1 MVDSSAQVPEFE
13 PTAAGAVVG
22 LVLVLASIALF
33 PLGRA
38 LSLRLVP
45 DRNVI
50 FARWGFFHV
59 GLAIFTYFA
68 LTILGGMALG
78 AAGLALSGGLVP
90 VVFGAGLQV
99 ATVALCFAFARRLDP
114 DGIASLG
121 LRRGANL
128 RSLGVGALAYAFG
141 IPAIMGAMLLSAWSW
156 KTLGV
161 DAPPQ
166 ELLKLVLELE
176 GADRWVFALL
186 AVALIPLCEE
196 LFFRGFL
203 QPLLVQNLGD
213 RGGLFAT
220 AFLFAAVHGNLVA
233 FLPIFVLALLLG
245 MVMLRT
251 QRIAAAW
258 LVHALHNGITI
269 ALVLGSDWARRMLEA

>member
-1 MVDSSAQVPEFE
+1 METQAEIPEFE
-13 PTAAGAVVG
+13 PTAAGAAVG

-38 LSLRLVP
+38 LALRLFP
-45 DRNVI
+45 RRNVI

-59 GLAIFTYFA
+59 GLAIFTYFT
-68 LTILGGMALG
+68 LTILGGMLLR
-78 AAGLALSGGLVP
+78 AAGVSLSGGIAP
-90 VVFGAGLQV
+90 VVFGALLQV
-99 ATVALCFAFARRLDP
+99 ATVALCFVFARRLDP
-114 DGIASLG
+114 EGIAALG
-121 LRRGANL
+121 F
-128 RSLGVGALAYAFG
+128 RSGGNVRALGVGVLAYGFG

-156 KTLGV
+156 KALGV
-161 DAPPQ
+161 EAPPQ
-166 ELLKLVLELE
+166 EVLKLVLELE
-176 GADRWVFALL
+176 GAERVVFVLL

-233 FLPIFVLALLLG
+233 FLPIFALALLLG
-245 MVMLRT
+245 MVMMRT
-251 QRIAAAW
+251 QRIGAVW
-258 LVHALHNGITI
+258 LVHALHNGLTI
-269 ALVLGSDWARRMLEA
+269 ALVLGSDWARRMLDA

>member
-1 MVDSSAQVPEFE
+1 METQAELPEFE
-13 PTAAGAVVG
+13 PSAAGAAVG
-22 LVLVLASIALF
+22 LVLVLASIGLF

-38 LSLRLVP
+38 LSLRLFP
-45 DRNVI
+45 GRNVI

-59 GLAIFTYFA
+59 GLAIFTYFT
-68 LTILGGMALG
+68 LTILGGMALR
-78 AAGLALSGGLVP
+78 AAGIGLSGGLVP
-90 VVFGAGLQV
+90 VVFGAALQV
-99 ATVALCFAFARRLDP
+99 ATVALCCAFARRLDP
-114 DGIASLG
+114 DGLASLG
-121 LRRGANL
+121 LRPGGTPRA
-128 RSLGVGALAYAFG
+128 LGVGVLAYALG
-141 IPAIMGAMLLSAWSW
+141 MPAIVGAMLLSAWGW
-156 KTLGV
+156 KALGV
-161 DAPPQ
+161 EAPPQ
-166 ELLKLVLELE
+166 EVLKLVLELE
-176 GADRWVFALL
+176 GAERWAFVGL

-251 QRIAAAW
+251 QRIGAAW
-258 LVHALHNGITI
+258 LVHGLHNGLTI
-269 ALVLGSDWARRMLEA
+269 SLVLGSDWARRMLDA

>member
-1 MVDSSAQVPEFE
+1 METQAEIPEFE
-13 PTAAGAVVG
+13 PTAGGAAVG

-38 LSLRLVP
+38 LALRLVP
-45 DRNVI
+45 ERNVI

-59 GLAIFTYFA
+59 GLAIFTYFT
-68 LTILGGMALG
+68 LTILGGMALA
-78 AAGLALSGGLVP
+78 AAGVELSGGIAP

-99 ATVALCFAFARRLDP
+99 ATVALCFSFARRLDP

-121 LRRGANL
+121 LRSGSNA
-128 RSLGVGALAYAFG
+128 RSLGVGVLAYAFG
-141 IPAIMGAMLLSAWSW
+141 IPAIMGAMLVSAWGW
-156 KTLGV
+156 KALGV
-161 DAPPQ
+161 EAPPQ
-166 ELLKLVLELE
+166 DVLKLVLQLE
-176 GADRWVFALL
+176 GTERWVFVAL

-251 QRIAAAW
+251 QRIGAAW

-269 ALVLGSDWARRMLEA
+269 ALVLSSDWARRMLEA

>member
-1 MVDSSAQVPEFE
+1 MDSQAQLGEFE

-22 LVLVLASIALF
+22 LLLVFASIALL

-38 LSLRLVP
+38 LALRLVP
-45 DRNVI
+45 DRNVF

-68 LTILGGMALG
+68 LTILGAAALRAVG
-78 AAGLALSGGLVP
+78 VELSDGLAP
-90 VVFGAGLQV
+90 VLFGAGLQL
-99 ATVALCFAFARRLDP
+99 ATVAVCLAFARRLDP

-121 LRRGANL
+121 LRSGKNV
-128 RSLGVGALAYAFG
+128 RSLGVGVLAYALG
-141 IPAIMGAMLLSAWSW
+141 VPAIVGAMLLSAWSW
-156 KTLGV
+156 KALGI

-166 ELLKLVLELE
+166 DVLELVLELQ
-176 GADRWVFALL
+176 GAERWIFALL

-213 RGGLFAT
+213 RLGVLAT
-220 AFLFAAVHGNLVA
+220 ALLFAAVHGNLVA

-251 QRIAAAW
+251 GRIGAAW

-269 ALVLGSDWARRMLEA
+269 ALVLGSDWARRMLEG